1 MRSPTRIFA
10 ATTLTCEALVVIF
23 AGLVAKDLSS
33 LSLGA
38 ALGISAALAVG
49 CLLAAGMLR
58 TRAGYVLGSVLQ
70 VLIIGYGFWL
80 HTMFV
85 VGALFAGLWIFSLV
99 AGTRAEREAERRWGA
114 QSSSPS
120 LSPSLSPSSSS
131 KAPSPPPEPE
141 S

>member
-10 ATTLTCEALVVIF
+10 ATTLSCEALVVIF

-49 CLLAAGMLR
+49 CLLAVGMLR
-58 TRAGYVLGSVLQ
+58 SRRGYVVGSVLQ

-80 HTMFV
+80 SAMFV
-85 VGALFAGLWIFSLV
+85 VGALFTALWIFSLV
-99 AGTRAEREAERRWGA
+99 MGPRAEREAERRWGTA
-114 QSSSPS
+114 AAPSSPQ
-120 LSPSLSPSSSS
+120 
-131 KAPSPPPEPE
+131 PEP
-141 S
+141 